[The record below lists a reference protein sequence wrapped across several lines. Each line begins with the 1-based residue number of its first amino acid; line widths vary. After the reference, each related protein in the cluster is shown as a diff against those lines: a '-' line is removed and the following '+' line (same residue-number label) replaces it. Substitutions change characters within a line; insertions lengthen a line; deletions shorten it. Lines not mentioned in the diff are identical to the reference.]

1 MYFHGTRFEII
12 SLNPRAGEGAVS
24 VGEAG
29 MFASLTFWGL
39 VLPGLMNVVVVL
51 SGNEIRVDSF
61 ARGGQVMS
69 AAWRPIQRPE
79 AAAGDRWEGDGVL
92 KAICGSP
99 PTPRKGGLPGANTA
113 VATAAPDPPGVTKV
127 PGHLPEAGPHRW
139 GPGVHLH

>member
-1 MYFHGTRFEII
+1 M
-12 SLNPRAGEGAVS
+12 S

-29 MFASLTFWGL
+29 MFAFLTFWGL

-79 AAAGDRWEGDGVL
+79 ATAGGRRDGDGVRE
-92 KAICGSP
+92 
-99 PTPRKGGLPGANTA
+99 TGGRETGC
-113 VATAAPDPPGVTKV
+113 
-127 PGHLPEAGPHRW
+127 
-139 GPGVHLH
+139 

>member
-1 MYFHGTRFEII
+1 MYFHETRFEII

-29 MFASLTFWGL
+29 MFSSLTFWGL
-39 VLPGLMNVVVVL
+39 VLPGLMNVVVVFL

-79 AAAGDRWEGDGVL
+79 ATAGGRRDGDGV
-92 KAICGSP
+92 
-99 PTPRKGGLPGANTA
+99 R
-113 VATAAPDPPGVTKV
+113 
-127 PGHLPEAGPHRW
+127 EAGGRET
-139 GPGVHLH
+139 GC

>member
-1 MYFHGTRFEII
+1 MYFHETRFEII

-39 VLPGLMNVVVVL
+39 VLPGLMNVVVVFFL

-79 AAAGDRWEGDGVL
+79 ATAGGRRDGDGVRE
-92 KAICGSP
+92 
-99 PTPRKGGLPGANTA
+99 TGGRETGC
-113 VATAAPDPPGVTKV
+113 
-127 PGHLPEAGPHRW
+127 
-139 GPGVHLH
+139 

>member
-1 MYFHGTRFEII
+1 MYFHETRFEII

-39 VLPGLMNVVVVL
+39 VLPGLMNVVVVFL

-69 AAWRPIQRPE
+69 AGLAPHPE
-79 AAAGDRWEGDGVL
+79 A
-92 KAICGSP
+92 
-99 PTPRKGGLPGANTA
+99 
-113 VATAAPDPPGVTKV
+113 
-127 PGHLPEAGPHRW
+127 
-139 GPGVHLH
+139 